1 MKKGLIVGIFAL
13 FFVSCGNKEM
23 SDNSKD
29 EVPVGVLVDG
39 FRVYENSAPLNIENI
54 ALNGHLLTLQVSY
67 SGGCEKHEFQL
78 VGSTMLMKSLPPKRP
93 ILLYH
98 DNNGDSCRELVKDTL
113 TFDIRAFAY
122 SNGEVHLLL
131 EGWENPIPYNNTLEE

>member
-1 MKKGLIVGIFAL
+1 MKKGLIVGIFTL
-13 FFVSCGNKEM
+13 LFVSCGNKEI

-29 EVPVGVLVDG
+29 EVPVGVLVDD
-39 FRVYENSAPLNIENI
+39 FRVYDNSAPLNIENI
-54 ALNGHLLTLQVSY
+54 VLNGHLLTLQVSY
-67 SGGCEKHEFQL
+67 SGGCKKHEFQL
-78 VGSTMLMKSLPPKRP
+78 VGSAMLMKSLPPKRP

-98 DNNGDSCRELVKDTL
+98 DNKGDSCRELVNDTL

-131 EGWENPIPYNNTLEE
+131 EGWKNPIPYNNLEE